1 MIFKKIFDLTTY
13 DNDPDEK
20 DKVEDEKDEYW
31 NLLKRFF
38 EFQVIKDKTN
48 LVKKRYQYNVR
59 FSVLHQRTALYGG
72 LVCLVLLIDELRHHP
87 DNFVKRGQSCT
98 DNYL

>member
-38 EFQVIKDKTN
+38 EFQVLKT
-48 LVKKRYQYNVR
+48 K
-59 FSVLHQRTALYGG
+59 T
-72 LVCLVLLIDELRHHP
+72 IW
-87 DNFVKRGQSCT
+87 
-98 DNYL
+98 